1 MNENYA
7 QQIIE
12 TFKGSSLERILV
24 IDDAYDAPEFEF
36 DAQFCGAILDKLTA
50 EDLREQVPEQVLGE
64 DALDDAIEALEGGDW
79 QDDAISRA
87 AAALFHVFIESRH
100 GSVDPGG
107 VFAATKGAALDAL
120 DPLLEL
126 LNRCSDD
133 PKIEKVGKGTA
144 LDASKAFRPDL
155 IFMDFFLSPPER
167 ITEQLTKGQADYDR
181 ASSIKVLESILKELA
196 DCVPAVVL
204 MSSADVANRKDAYL
218 KSVGDRVMAL
228 RSGFLLKSWVQG
240 HGQDLTASGDAAD
253 VLMDTSGSFE
263 FGRALETAL
272 KAWKVGAKE
281 ALEKLNSDLQE
292 FDVKDFAYLLRFR
305 LYDEGEPFA
314 DYLEWFLGES
324 LRAIVDDKVDWENSE
339 FPRLNDQALTGAIEG
354 AHPFPSQRLAKFF
367 HRLRFN
373 SRETRPRGRFALGD
387 VFVSPNHK
395 RVRMVISPDCDL
407 VPRNEN
413 PAAARIVTIGGSIR
427 GLHEAHAWAGEL
439 IFHNSPRAIKWNN
452 KDLMTHEF
460 GDCSSLLVDGKPY
473 EYFASLRQ
481 MPAQTIQKAVLADLS
496 RVGLAV
502 PPTVDFGAPVTV
514 YLKKMD
520 GHQAK
525 PVKLEGL
532 KEPRVQAF
540 MPRGGKELKTRVL
553 FTPKFYRDLRA
564 RLQGLSEDDLH
575 SDDRDNWKDWLAQAE
590 DVRATMLRKGLEA
603 PGEGKHDVWISVG
616 KPKKKSWLEIV
627 IDTSEDALIQMHGT
641 ELY

>member
-281 ALEKLNSDLQE
+281 ALEKLN
-292 FDVKDFAYLLRFR
+292 
-305 LYDEGEPFA
+305 
-314 DYLEWFLGES
+314 
-324 LRAIVDDKVDWENSE
+324 
-339 FPRLNDQALTGAIEG
+339 
-354 AHPFPSQRLAKFF
+354 
-367 HRLRFN
+367 
-373 SRETRPRGRFALGD
+373 
-387 VFVSPNHK
+387 
-395 RVRMVISPDCDL
+395 
-407 VPRNEN
+407 
-413 PAAARIVTIGGSIR
+413 
-427 GLHEAHAWAGEL
+427 
-439 IFHNSPRAIKWNN
+439 
-452 KDLMTHEF
+452 
-460 GDCSSLLVDGKPY
+460 
-473 EYFASLRQ
+473 
-481 MPAQTIQKAVLADLS
+481 
-496 RVGLAV
+496 
-502 PPTVDFGAPVTV
+502 
-514 YLKKMD
+514 
-520 GHQAK
+520 
-525 PVKLEGL
+525 
-532 KEPRVQAF
+532 
-540 MPRGGKELKTRVL
+540 
-553 FTPKFYRDLRA
+553 
-564 RLQGLSEDDLH
+564 
-575 SDDRDNWKDWLAQAE
+575 
-590 DVRATMLRKGLEA
+590 
-603 PGEGKHDVWISVG
+603 
-616 KPKKKSWLEIV
+616 
-627 IDTSEDALIQMHGT
+627 
-641 ELY
+641 